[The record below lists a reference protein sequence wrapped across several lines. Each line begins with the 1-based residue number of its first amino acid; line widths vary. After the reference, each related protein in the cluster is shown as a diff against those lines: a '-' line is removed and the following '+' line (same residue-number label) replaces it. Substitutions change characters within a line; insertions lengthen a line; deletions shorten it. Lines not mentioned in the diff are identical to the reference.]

1 MCHIL
6 GRRRRRLRGGERA
19 AGRWEAVSH
28 LIVARAARRVRW
40 LPSVG
45 SRRASALVSGSAVL
59 PREGPGGG
67 ARSGLR
73 ACEGRPVGR
82 SGVGGEGDPGGS
94 LLGGGGLAGPRGAA
108 AAAVPGSGRVRRK
121 GRPVGAQWLDAP
133 GQRCCLPARAVLYLR
148 AGRGGVDVLGGAR
161 SRPPAPL
168 ASTSGSPGSEPRLP
182 SPRPAGL

>member
-1 MCHIL
+1 MTHRVGFRSRIYSSQDSCGNPCADWVSAGSGAGPLVRAGL
-6 GRRRRRLRGGERA
+6 GSPGRAGRGLQRRVYGEGPLDGGGASGGGWGFGARRRRRSLRGGERA

-59 PREGPGGG
+59 PREGPGSG

-94 LLGGGGLAGPRGAA
+94 LLGGAA
-108 AAAVPGSGRVRRK
+108 
-121 GRPVGAQWLDAP
+121 
-133 GQRCCLPARAVLYLR
+133 
-148 AGRGGVDVLGGAR
+148 
-161 SRPPAPL
+161 
-168 ASTSGSPGSEPRLP
+168 
-182 SPRPAGL
+182 